1 VFGIGLNLLS
11 KLLTPRNVMVLVVIL
26 VIGFQHYMI
35 ANLQSKNA
43 KLNDEKIVLE
53 VNLKNSKVLLDEG
66 NKRYQQAVTLF
77 DGLSLELKQ
86 QQQLSNKKIQTII
99 QQQTP
104 IGCDNSISYLKKEA
118 SNIKWPE

>member
-1 VFGIGLNLLS
+1 
-11 KLLTPRNVMVLVVIL
+11 
-26 VIGFQHYMI
+26 MI